1 MLVYYLPMISGEKC
15 LVLFFTPGA
24 LLLFQ
29 NKEPIIED
37 LDVDYSFFDEHIW
50 PILANRIPAFESLKV
65 SVSAHQA
72 AGLYFSVSALC
83 VSTWQAVE
91 RFCCCLGTICLPGRQ
106 RDFIFLSR
114 HCVSVWQAAELY
126 FSVSALCVRL
136 AGSRTL
142 FFCLGIVCPSGRQQN
157 FIFLSG
163 SRTLFFCLGIVCPS
177 GRQQNFIFL
186 SWYCVSAREAVE
198 CLFSVTALNSWAIQ
212 GKAFASAAK
221 YEHSPFFW
229 KPC

>member
-1 MLVYYLPMISGEKC
+1 MLIILIQLDTTHTSLLQISASQSAVMLVYYLPMISGEKC

-83 VSTWQAVE
+83 VHLAGSRTFLLLSWHYMSAWQAT
-91 RFCCCLGTICLPGRQ
+91 G
-106 RDFIFLSR
+106 
-114 HCVSVWQAAELY
+114 LY

-142 FFCLGIVCPSGRQQN
+142 FFCPGTACLPGRQWN
-157 FIFLSG
+157 VCFLS
-163 SRTLFFCLGIVCPS
+163 
-177 GRQQNFIFL
+177 Q
-186 SWYCVSAREAVE
+186 
-198 CLFSVTALNSWAIQ
+198 
-212 GKAFASAAK
+212 
-221 YEHSPFFW
+221 H
-229 KPC
+229 